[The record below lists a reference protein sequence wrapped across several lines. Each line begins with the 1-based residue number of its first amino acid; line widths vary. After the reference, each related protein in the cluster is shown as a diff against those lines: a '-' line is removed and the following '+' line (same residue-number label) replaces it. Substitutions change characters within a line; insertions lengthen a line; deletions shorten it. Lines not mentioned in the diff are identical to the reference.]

1 MKLGLFYFKRIP
13 LNISRFVFLFSW
25 ISILFLVFYSLI
37 FSIFSENA
45 YIFLTDWVNVTNL
58 EKILEKNLVVKK
70 QILKSLEFLTLC

>member
-25 ISILFLVFYSLI
+25 ISILFLVFFSLI